1 MRHWQKIILVVCVLT
16 LARQP
21 ARADVGLL
29 LNAKPNVHPELVKS
43 EIVGAGHA
51 AVYLSRVCPASPVKL
66 RLCNPGELGSVIQN
80 YEDYKEDQ
88 PYEWNAVPLSMYLY
102 GVDDMSQRP
111 LFGTPELR
119 KLLQDRY
126 RQTYLH
132 DLCTTQR
139 CLTSTDA
146 NWRDS
151 VAASFVREIY
161 MFEVHTTVEQDE
173 QFIREFNARPN
184 VNHYHAVTNNCA
196 DFAKLVANIYFPHS
210 AHRDL
215 INDFG
220 VTGPKAIARSFTHYA
235 EHRPDM
241 QLRII
246 RFEQVPGTYRRSSDC
261 REGTE
266 QTVRSTKWLIPIA
279 VLEAQAVPVLAGSYL
294 LIGHFN
300 PDHDLR
306 KHPSEDVA
314 VLYQQLEQAK
324 QDGNKERQKQLKN
337 QLQAARAQELG
348 TEQQWQ
354 QYRERFDEILHSSVD
369 DGVIADH
376 EKLNGVFRTL
386 QAKGQM
392 YLDESGQPWLT
403 IESGG
408 ELRRV
413 GLTAT
418 NVFSVES
425 DRRLAMQVV
434 LARTGA
440 LLFAKS
446 NHREL
451 QPEFESDWVLLQRAT
466 EELPAHVQHPA
477 ISTTAARQSFR

>member
-1 MRHWQKIILVVCVLT
+1 M
-16 LARQP
+16 
-21 ARADVGLL
+21 L

-51 AVYLSRVCPASPVKL
+51 AVYLSRVCPDTPVKL
-66 RLCNPGELGSVIQN
+66 RLCNPGEPGSVIQN

-88 PYEWNAVPLSMYLY
+88 PYEWNAVPLSIYLY

-119 KLLQDRY
+119 KLLQERY
-126 RQTYLH
+126 RRTYLR

-139 CLTSTDA
+139 CLSSADA

-173 QFIREFNARPN
+173 QFIREFNARAN
-184 VNHYHAVTNNCA
+184 VNHYHAVSNNCA

-215 INDFG
+215 LNDFG
-220 VTGPKAIARSFTHYA
+220 VTGPKAISRSFTHYA
-235 EHRPDM
+235 EHRPEL
-241 QLRII
+241 QLRVI

-279 VLEAQAVPVLAGSYL
+279 ALEAQAVPVLAGSYL
-294 LIGHFN
+294 LIGRFN
-300 PDHDLR
+300 PDHELR
-306 KHPSEDVA
+306 GRPSEDVA
-314 VLYQQLEQAK
+314 SLYQQWDEAK
-324 QDGNKERQKQLKN
+324 QEGDKPRQAQLKRE
-337 QLQAARAQELG
+337 LEEARAQELG
-348 TEQQWQ
+348 SEEQWTK
-354 QYRERFDEILHSSVD
+354 YREHFEEIARSAVD
-369 DGVIADH
+369 DGVIADRR
-376 EKLNGVFRTL
+376 KLDHTFRTL

-392 YLDESGQPWLT
+392 YLDESGQPWL
-403 IESGG
+403 IIGAG
-408 ELRRV
+408 AELRRV
-413 GLTAT
+413 GLSEA
-418 NVFSVES
+418 NVFSPES
-425 DRRLAMQVV
+425 NRTLAMQVL
-434 LARTGA
+434 LARTSA

-451 QPEFESDWVLLQRAT
+451 WPEFQSDWALLQRAQQA
-466 EELPAHVQHPA
+466 LPAHGSHSA
-477 ISTTAARQSFR
+477 IATRASRQ